1 MKEDLREVIP
11 SLMELLK
18 KTERGKT
25 VKKLILSDDH
35 KYLVVDWTDCEP
47 TIFPLEGRDGM
58 DIIRYITAS
67 L

>member
-1 MKEDLREVIP
+1 MKEDIREVIP

-47 TIFPLEGRDGM
+47 TIFPLERRDGM
-58 DIIRYITAS
+58 DIIRYVTAS

>member
-1 MKEDLREVIP
+1 MKEDIHEVIL

-35 KYLVVDWTDCEP
+35 KYLVVDWDDCEP
-47 TIFPLEGRDGM
+47 TIFSLEGRDGA
-58 DIIRYITAS
+58 DIIRYVTAS